1 MSFQAPISVA
11 DAISRIDQRRLLL
24 PAIQRE
30 FIWETQKI
38 EWLFDS
44 LLQDYPVGSFLFW
57 EVRGSDKTQYRYYD
71 FLREFREHFKTHN
84 PEFDTQGHYDFEA
97 VLDGQQRLTALYIGL
112 KGTYAYRLP
121 GRWKVN
127 TEHALPTRR
136 LYLNVGGPPSDADE
150 DQPGRRYEFR
160 FLTDAE
166 LRETPGNWFR
176 VGEILEVPEVY
187 QFNRMLNERGFY
199 ESEFASESLS
209 KLHAVVHI
217 HKPINYYLIQKS
229 DMERALNVFVRVNRG
244 SEPLSLSDV
253 LMSTLIANWTG
264 DAKKEVLGLVDQI
277 QAQGFFISKDLILK
291 ACLYLYSSDIRY
303 KVSNF
308 TPAQVKPF
316 EDNWDAIQK
325 SIVAVFAL
333 IKDFG
338 HNERSL
344 TSKNA
349 LLPVIYW
356 VHHKGLAD
364 GITSQV
370 ALRTD
375 RESIRRWLHIMLL
388 KGIFGASA
396 DTVLAAIRRVF
407 IDQEFGKPF
416 LRADLDGFP
425 AGKIGA
431 ILKDPGVTEEFLD
444 SLLYTEYKEKQAF
457 SILALLAP
465 QLDYKNGN
473 FHEDHLHPRSMFNKH
488 KLLVAGVPESDLS
501 FFLNPQHCNSIL
513 NLAHLD
519 SNENKS
525 KQNKPLADWVAE
537 EVCRQKDSYEKFC
550 VNHDL
555 PSEGGALDLLQFR
568 KFIEVRRQ
576 LLRARLKESLQ

>member
-1 MSFQAPISVA
+1 M
-11 DAISRIDQRRLLL
+11 DQRRLLL

-30 FIWETQKI
+30 FVWETQKI

-44 LLQDYPVGSFLFW
+44 LLQDYPMGSFLFW

-84 PEFDTQGHYDFEA
+84 PEFETQGHCDFEA

-121 GRWKVN
+121 GRWRVN
-127 TEHALPTRR
+127 TEHALPTRK

-150 DQPGRRYEFR
+150 EQPGRRYEFR
-160 FLTDAE
+160 FLTDVE
-166 LRETPGNWFR
+166 LRDRPGNWFL
-176 VGEILEVPEVY
+176 VGNILEVPEVY
-187 QFNRMLNERGFY
+187 QFNRMLNQRGY
-199 ESEFASESLS
+199 NESEFASDALS

-217 HKPINYYLIQKS
+217 HRPINYYLIQRS

-253 LMSTLIANWTG
+253 LMSTLVANWAR
-264 DAKKEVLGLVDQI
+264 DAKKEVHGLVDHI

-325 SIVAVFAL
+325 TILAVFAL

-338 HNERSL
+338 HNEKSL

-349 LLPVIYW
+349 LLPIIYW
-356 VHHKGLAD
+356 VHHKGLGD
-364 GITSQV
+364 NITSQV
-370 ALRTD
+370 ALRPD
-375 RESIRRWLHIMLL
+375 RESIKRWLHVMLL
-388 KGIFGASA
+388 KSIFGASA
-396 DTVLAAIRRVF
+396 DTVLAGIRKTF
-407 IDQEFGKPF
+407 TGQEFGKPF

-425 AGKIGA
+425 VDGIRTVLKQQGK
-431 ILKDPGVTEEFLD
+431 DSEVTEEFLD
-444 SLLYTEYKEKQAF
+444 TLLYTEYEEKQAF

-465 QLDYKNGN
+465 QLDYRNGN
-473 FHEDHLHPRSMFNKH
+473 FHEDHLHSHSMFNKR
-488 KLLVAGVPESDLS
+488 KLLAAGVGESDLS
-501 FFLNPQHCNSIL
+501 FFLDPQHWNSIL

-519 SNENKS
+519 ANENKS
-525 KQNKPLADWVAE
+525 KQDKPLADWVAQ
-537 EVCRQKDSYEKFC
+537 EVARQKGSYEKFC
-550 VNHDL
+550 IDHDL
-555 PSEGGALDLLQFR
+555 PSDSGALDLLQFQ

-576 LLRARLKESLQ
+576 LLRARLKEALQ